1 MTSPIF
7 CPIDILKIL
16 TEAKAALISEFFF
29 FTTQI
34 PSLSPAGALITI
46 MSAETSFKRLN
57 NSSGL
62 QQVMEVQRVESGDEP
77 SIASGRSAD

>member
-29 FTTQI
+29 FHNTNSI
-34 PSLSPAGALITI
+34 PVSCRCVNNHHVCGDIFQEAEQQLWVTAG
-46 MSAETSFKRLN
+46 N
-57 NSSGL
+57 GSS
-62 QQVMEVQRVESGDEP
+62 ESGD
-77 SIASGRSAD
+77 ALR